1 MSLKDTIRKINTK
14 IDILQKSLE
23 EDKFSKK
30 LELNPEDLKIPQIDT
45 TKIKNKL
52 EDYRAQLRNKKLKKQ
67 NKESVNNNGIF
78 GEVVR
83 MFDKILAA
91 GRKVNENEKYPE
103 SSRLRK
109 HALDSAEATQN
120 ASKQI
125 IMDSVKKV
133 LFAGDGICG
142 GNDKF
147 FGIDFDSVNIKPQE
161 IDFLHMLRVD
171 PNSDYGKIMFESPTI
186 KNNKK
191 KVNRS
196 LYDLFTSGSTYDY
209 TTPSERTIFR
219 MSWDSSNQEY
229 NIQGLTMGTGSTSNV
244 QSLTG
249 ISVNEFIDDYYSNM
263 EFPDIND
270 VIKKSMLLTLKAAS
284 VKADGSGISAGTSFT
299 GMDDPLSFTPKLD
312 ESINNLE
319 RMLNK
324 LFAFCNNR
332 NKSLSGQTTIDLLS
346 ETEEDDEFYFNFDDV
361 EGIDLE
367 DEDARKR
374 KVLRFKDCNN
384 YEVPYNASI
393 MEDFVYLEDKIN
405 KNEWIRKTLD
415 KAAID
420 AYEQSEGSLEL
431 PDFQI
436 SLNLGFIFNIPKAVV
451 MSSLSPKVFLPI
463 MIIYR
468 LFVPDVE
475 IDTNYEA
482 KDLMRDLKKLF
493 KEIITQLFWK
503 FLRELWQRLKVDLKN
518 FLLNIV
524 RKIIAD
530 KLKRYYIVV
539 AALIALLKKIIESG
553 IDNCDGLFGA
563 INAAIEAALS
573 ATGNIK
579 MPNVLLLLADKLPG
593 FSAVKTN
600 MEAAEKMS
608 ALGIPTGD
616 VNGEP
621 NYLLLALGA
630 NTNALADNIAKTPF
644 EFVNKTMPVAGPFP
658 GAVPAM
664 AMRGAALMKT
674 S

>member
-1 MSLKDTIRKINTK
+1 LIFYRN
-14 IDILQKSLE
+14 LW
-23 EDKFSKK
+23 KK
-30 LELNPEDLKIPQIDT
+30 
-45 TKIKNKL
+45 
-52 EDYRAQLRNKKLKKQ
+52 DYRAQLRNKKLKKQ

-263 EFPDIND
+263 EFTDIND

>member
-52 EDYRAQLRNKKLKKQ
+52 EDYRAQLRNKRLKRQ
-67 NKESVNNNGIF
+67 NKDSIF
-78 GEVVR
+78 EEVVR
-83 MFDKILAA
+83 MFDKILVA
-91 GRKVNENEKYPE
+91 GRKVNENEKYPQ

-109 HALDSAEATQN
+109 HTLDSAEATQN

-142 GNDKF
+142 GNDF
-147 FGIDFDSVNIKPQE
+147 FQIGVNDSVEIKPQE

-171 PNSDYGKIMFESPTI
+171 PNSDYGKVMYESSII
-186 KNNKK
+186 KNNKI
-191 KVNRS
+191 KVNRE
-196 LYDLFTSGSTYDY
+196 LYSGFTGSSITYD
-209 TTPSERTIFR
+209 TPSERTLFE
-219 MSWDSSNQEY
+219 MTWDSGDQKFDVT
-229 NIQGLTMGTGSTSNV
+229 GLSQVTGV
-244 QSLTG
+244 
-249 ISVNEFIDDYYSNM
+249 SVNQFIDDYYSNM

-284 VKADGSGISAGTSFT
+284 VKADGSGISAGTSFS

-312 ESINNLE
+312 EAINNLE

-332 NKSLSGQTTIDLLS
+332 NKSLSGQTTIELLS
-346 ETEEDDEFYFNFDDV
+346 ETEEDDEFYFDFDDV

-405 KNEWIRKTLD
+405 KNDWIRKTLD

-420 AYEQSEGSLEL
+420 AYEQSEGSIEL
-431 PDFQI
+431 PDFQA

-463 MIIYR
+463 MIIYK
-468 LFVPDVE
+468 LFTPDVE

-518 FLLNIV
+518 FLLNII

-553 IDNCDGLFGA
+553 IDNCNGLFGA
-563 INAAIEAALS
+563 ISAAIDAALS
-573 ATGNIK
+573 ATGNIR
-579 MPNVLLLLADKLPG
+579 MPNVLLLLADRLPG

-600 MEAAEKMS
+600 MEAVEKMNS
-608 ALGIPTGD
+608 LGIPTGD

-644 EFVNKTMPVAGPFP
+644 EFVNKSMPVAGPFP
-658 GAVPAM
+658 GVVPAM
-664 AMRGAALMKT
+664 SMRSAALMKT

>member
-1 MSLKDTIRKINTK
+1 MSIKDTIRKINTK

-52 EDYRAQLRNKKLKKQ
+52 EDYRAQLRNKRLKRQ
-67 NKESVNNNGIF
+67 NKDSIF
-78 GEVVR
+78 EEVVR
-83 MFDKILAA
+83 MFDKILVA
-91 GRKVNENEKYPE
+91 GRKVNENEKYPQ

-109 HALDSAEATQN
+109 HTLDSAEATQN

-142 GNDKF
+142 GNDF
-147 FGIDFDSVNIKPQE
+147 FQIGVNDSVEIKPQE

-171 PNSDYGKIMFESPTI
+171 PNSDYGKVMYESSTI
-186 KNNKK
+186 KNNKI
-191 KVNRS
+191 KVNRE
-196 LYDLFTSGSTYDY
+196 LYSGFTGSSITYD
-209 TTPSERTIFR
+209 TPSERTLFE
-219 MSWDSSNQEY
+219 MTWDSGNQKFDVT
-229 NIQGLTMGTGSTSNV
+229 GLSQVTGV
-244 QSLTG
+244 
-249 ISVNEFIDDYYSNM
+249 SVNQFIDDYYSNM

-284 VKADGSGISAGTSFT
+284 VKADGSGISAGTSFS

-312 ESINNLE
+312 EGINNLE

-346 ETEEDDEFYFNFDDV
+346 ETEEDDEFYFDFDDV

-393 MEDFVYLEDKIN
+393 MEDFIYLEDKIN
-405 KNEWIRKTLD
+405 KNDWIRKTLD

-420 AYEQSEGSLEL
+420 AYEQSEGSIEL
-431 PDFQI
+431 PDFQA

-463 MIIYR
+463 MIIYK
-468 LFVPDVE
+468 LFTPDVE

-518 FLLNIV
+518 FLLNII

-553 IDNCDGLFGA
+553 IDNCNGLFGA
-563 INAAIEAALS
+563 ISSAIDAALS
-573 ATGNIK
+573 ATGNVR
-579 MPNVLLLLADKLPG
+579 MPNVLLLLADRLPG

-600 MEAAEKMS
+600 MEAVEKMNS
-608 ALGIPTGD
+608 LGIPTGD

-644 EFVNKTMPVAGPFP
+644 EFVNKSMPVAGPFP
-658 GAVPAM
+658 GVVPAM
-664 AMRGAALMKT
+664 SMRSAALMKT

>member
-1 MSLKDTIRKINTK
+1 MSIKDTIRKINTK

-52 EDYRAQLRNKKLKKQ
+52 EDYRAQLRNKRLKRQ
-67 NKESVNNNGIF
+67 NKDSIF
-78 GEVVR
+78 EEVVR
-83 MFDKILAA
+83 MFDKILVA
-91 GRKVNENEKYPE
+91 GRKVNENEKYPQ

-109 HALDSAEATQN
+109 HTLDSAEATQN

-142 GNDKF
+142 GNDF
-147 FGIDFDSVNIKPQE
+147 FQIGVNDSVEIKPQE

-171 PNSDYGKIMFESPTI
+171 PNSDYGKVMYESSTI
-186 KNNKK
+186 KNNKI
-191 KVNRS
+191 KVNRE
-196 LYDLFTSGSTYDY
+196 LYSGFTGSSITYD
-209 TTPSERTIFR
+209 TPSEKTLFE
-219 MSWDSSNQEY
+219 MTWDSGDQKFDVT
-229 NIQGLTMGTGSTSNV
+229 GLSQVTGV
-244 QSLTG
+244 
-249 ISVNEFIDDYYSNM
+249 SVNQFIDDYYSNM

-284 VKADGSGISAGTSFT
+284 VKADGSGISAGTSFS

-312 ESINNLE
+312 EGINNLE

-346 ETEEDDEFYFNFDDV
+346 ETEEDDEFYFDFDDV

-374 KVLRFKDCNN
+374 KFLRFKDCNN

-393 MEDFVYLEDKIN
+393 MEDFIYLEDKIN
-405 KNEWIRKTLD
+405 KNDWIRKTLD

-420 AYEQSEGSLEL
+420 AYEQSEGSIEL
-431 PDFQI
+431 PDFQA

-463 MIIYR
+463 MIIYK
-468 LFVPDVE
+468 LFTPDVE

-518 FLLNIV
+518 FLLNII

-553 IDNCDGLFGA
+553 IDNCNGLFGA
-563 INAAIEAALS
+563 ISAAIDAALS
-573 ATGNIK
+573 ATGNIRI
-579 MPNVLLLLADKLPG
+579 PNVLLLLADRLPG

-600 MEAAEKMS
+600 MEAVEKMNS
-608 ALGIPTGD
+608 LGIPTGD

-644 EFVNKTMPVAGPFP
+644 EFVNKSMPVAGPFP
-658 GAVPAM
+658 GVVPAM
-664 AMRGAALMKT
+664 SMRSAALMKT

>member
-52 EDYRAQLRNKKLKKQ
+52 EDYRAQLRNKRLKRQ
-67 NKESVNNNGIF
+67 NKDSIF
-78 GEVVR
+78 EEVVR
-83 MFDKILAA
+83 MFDKILVA
-91 GRKVNENEKYPE
+91 GRKVNENEKYPQ

-109 HALDSAEATQN
+109 HTLDSAEATQN

-142 GNDKF
+142 GNDF
-147 FGIDFDSVNIKPQE
+147 FQIGVNDSVEIKPQE

-171 PNSDYGKIMFESPTI
+171 PNSDYGKVMYESSTI
-186 KNNKK
+186 KNNKI
-191 KVNRS
+191 KVNRE
-196 LYDLFTSGSTYDY
+196 LYSGFTGSSITYD
-209 TTPSERTIFR
+209 TPSERTLFE
-219 MSWDSSNQEY
+219 MTWDSGDQKFDVT
-229 NIQGLTMGTGSTSNV
+229 GLSQVTGV
-244 QSLTG
+244 
-249 ISVNEFIDDYYSNM
+249 SVNQFIDDYYSNM

-284 VKADGSGISAGTSFT
+284 VKADGSGISAGTSFS

-312 ESINNLE
+312 EAINNLE

-332 NKSLSGQTTIDLLS
+332 NKSLSGQTTIELLS
-346 ETEEDDEFYFNFDDV
+346 ETEEDDEFYFDFDDV

-405 KNEWIRKTLD
+405 KNDWIRKTLD

-420 AYEQSEGSLEL
+420 AYEQSEGSIEL
-431 PDFQI
+431 PDFQA

-463 MIIYR
+463 MIIYK
-468 LFVPDVE
+468 LFTPDVE

-518 FLLNIV
+518 FLLNII

-553 IDNCDGLFGA
+553 IDNCNGLFGA
-563 INAAIEAALS
+563 ISAAIDAALS
-573 ATGNIK
+573 ATGNIR
-579 MPNVLLLLADKLPG
+579 MPNVLLLLADRLPG

-600 MEAAEKMS
+600 MEAVEKMNS
-608 ALGIPTGD
+608 LGIPTGD

-644 EFVNKTMPVAGPFP
+644 EFVNKSMPVAGPFP
-658 GAVPAM
+658 GVVPAM
-664 AMRGAALMKT
+664 SMRSAALMKT

>member
-600 MEAAEKMS
+600 MEAGEKMS

>member
-91 GRKVNENEKYPE
+91 GRKVNENEKYTE

>member
-1 MSLKDTIRKINTK
+1 
-14 IDILQKSLE
+14 
-23 EDKFSKK
+23 
-30 LELNPEDLKIPQIDT
+30 
-45 TKIKNKL
+45 
-52 EDYRAQLRNKKLKKQ
+52 
-67 NKESVNNNGIF
+67 
-78 GEVVR
+78 
-83 MFDKILAA
+83 MFDKILVA
-91 GRKVNENEKYPE
+91 GRKVNENEKYPQ

-109 HALDSAEATQN
+109 HTLDSAEATQN

-142 GNDKF
+142 GNDF
-147 FGIDFDSVNIKPQE
+147 FQIGVNDSVEIKPQE

-171 PNSDYGKIMFESPTI
+171 PNSDYGKVMYESSII
-186 KNNKK
+186 KNNKI
-191 KVNRS
+191 KVNRE
-196 LYDLFTSGSTYDY
+196 LYSGFTGSSITYD
-209 TTPSERTIFR
+209 TPSERTLFE
-219 MSWDSSNQEY
+219 MTWDSGDQKFDVT
-229 NIQGLTMGTGSTSNV
+229 GLSQVTGV
-244 QSLTG
+244 
-249 ISVNEFIDDYYSNM
+249 SVNQFIDDYYSNM

-284 VKADGSGISAGTSFT
+284 VKADGSGISAGTSFS

-312 ESINNLE
+312 EAINNLE

-332 NKSLSGQTTIDLLS
+332 NKSLSGQTTIELLS
-346 ETEEDDEFYFNFDDV
+346 ETEEDDEFYFDFDDV

-405 KNEWIRKTLD
+405 KNDWIRKTLD

-420 AYEQSEGSLEL
+420 AYEQSEGSIEL
-431 PDFQI
+431 PDFQA

-463 MIIYR
+463 MIIYK
-468 LFVPDVE
+468 LFTPDVE

-518 FLLNIV
+518 FLLNII

-553 IDNCDGLFGA
+553 IDNCNGLFGA
-563 INAAIEAALS
+563 ISAAIDAALS
-573 ATGNIK
+573 ATGNIR
-579 MPNVLLLLADKLPG
+579 MPNVLLLLADRLPG

-600 MEAAEKMS
+600 MEAVEKMNS
-608 ALGIPTGD
+608 LGIPTGD

-644 EFVNKTMPVAGPFP
+644 EFVNKSMPVAGPFP
-658 GAVPAM
+658 GVVPAM
-664 AMRGAALMKT
+664 SMRSAALMKT

>member
-14 IDILQKSLE
+14 IDILQKSLQ

-30 LELNPEDLKIPQIDT
+30 LEINTEDLTIPQIDT

-52 EDYRAQLRNKKLKKQ
+52 EDYRAQLKNKKLKKQ
-67 NKESVNNNGIF
+67 NDNNIF
-78 GEVVR
+78 EEVVK
-83 MFDKILAA
+83 MFDKVLVA
-91 GRKVNENEKYPE
+91 GRKVDENEKYPKNA
-103 SSRLRK
+103 RLK
-109 HALDSAEATQN
+109 QHVLDSAQVTQN

-147 FGIDFDSVNIKPQE
+147 FGINYNGVSVKPQE
-161 IDFLHMLRVD
+161 IDFLNMLRVD
-171 PNSDYGKIMFESPTI
+171 PNSDYGKIMYENQTV

-191 KVNRS
+191 KLNRE
-196 LYDLFTSGSTYDY
+196 LYSVFSNSGFTY
-209 TTPSERTIFR
+209 TTPSERTLFN
-219 MSWDSSNQEY
+219 MSWNSTGQTF
-229 NIQGLTMGTGSTSNV
+229 NITGLTGSTV
-244 QSLTG
+244 TPTG
-249 ISVNEFIDDYYSNM
+249 VTVNQFIDDYYSNM
-263 EFPDIND
+263 EWPDIND
-270 VIKKSMLLTLKAAS
+270 TIKKSMLLTLKAAS
-284 VKADGSGISAGTSFT
+284 VKSDNTGISAGTSYS

-346 ETEEDDEFYFNFDDV
+346 ETEDDDEFYFNFDDV

-393 MEDFVYLEDKIN
+393 MEDFVYLENKTN
-405 KNEWIRKTLD
+405 KNDWIRKTLD

-420 AYEQSEGSLEL
+420 AYEQTDGGIEL
-431 PDFQI
+431 PDFQV
-436 SLNLGFIFNIPKAVV
+436 SLNLGFIYNVPKAMV

-463 MIIYR
+463 LIIYK
-468 LFVPDVE
+468 LFTPNVQ
-475 IDTNYEA
+475 IGTNYEA
-482 KDLMRDLKKLF
+482 KDLMKDLKKLF

-503 FLRELWQRLKVDLKN
+503 FLRELWQRLKADLKN

-553 IDNCDGLFGA
+553 LDNCDGLFGA
-563 INAAIEAALS
+563 IGAAIDAALNS
-573 ATGNIK
+573 SGGIN
-579 MPNVLLLLADKLPG
+579 MPNVLLLLADRLPG
-593 FSAVKTN
+593 FSSVKTN
-600 MEAAEKMS
+600 MEAVEKMN

-621 NYLLLALGA
+621 NYLMLAFGA
-630 NTNALADNIAKTPF
+630 NTNALADNLAKTPF
-644 EFVNKTMPVAGPFP
+644 EFVNKSMPVLAPF
-658 GAVPAM
+658 GGVVPAM
-664 AMRGAALMKT
+664 SMRGAALMKT

>member
-1 MSLKDTIRKINTK
+1 MSIKDTIRKINTK

-52 EDYRAQLRNKKLKKQ
+52 EDYRAQLRNKRLKRQ
-67 NKESVNNNGIF
+67 NKDSIF
-78 GEVVR
+78 EEVVR
-83 MFDKILAA
+83 MFDKILVA
-91 GRKVNENEKYPE
+91 GRKVNENEKYPQ

-109 HALDSAEATQN
+109 HTLDSAEATQN

-147 FGIDFDSVNIKPQE
+147 LNLNIPDPFEIKPQE

-171 PNSDYGKIMFESPTI
+171 PNTDYGKIMYENQTV
-186 KNNKK
+186 KNNKN
-191 KVNRS
+191 KVNRD
-196 LYDLFTSGSTYDY
+196 LYNIFQNNNCNVSGQTPYSYE
-209 TTPSERTIFR
+209 TPSEKTIFNVC
-219 MSWDSSNQEY
+219 WNSSGQTFV
-229 NIQGLTMGTGSTSNV
+229 ISGLDQGIVTGVT
-244 QSLTG
+244 
-249 ISVNEFIDDYYSNM
+249 VNEFIDDYYSNM

-284 VKADGSGISAGTSFT
+284 VKSDGSGISAGTSFS

-312 ESINNLE
+312 EAINNLE

-324 LFAFCNNR
+324 IFGFCNNR

-346 ETEEDDEFYFNFDDV
+346 ETEEDDEFYFDFDDV

-405 KNEWIRKTLD
+405 KNDWIRKTLD

-420 AYEQSEGSLEL
+420 AYEQSEGSIEL
-431 PDFQI
+431 PDFQA

-463 MIIYR
+463 MIIYK
-468 LFVPDVE
+468 LFTPDVE

-518 FLLNIV
+518 FLLNII

-553 IDNCDGLFGA
+553 IDNCNGLFGA
-563 INAAIEAALS
+563 ISAAIDAALS
-573 ATGNIK
+573 ATGNIR
-579 MPNVLLLLADKLPG
+579 MPNVLLLLADRLPG

-600 MEAAEKMS
+600 MEAVEKMNS
-608 ALGIPTGD
+608 LGIPTGD

-644 EFVNKTMPVAGPFP
+644 EFVNKSMPVAGPFP
-658 GAVPAM
+658 GVIPAM
-664 AMRGAALMKT
+664 SMRSAALMKT

>member
-1 MSLKDTIRKINTK
+1 MSIKDTIRKINTK
-14 IDILQKSLE
+14 IDTLQKSLE
-23 EDKFSKK
+23 EDKFQKK
-30 LELNPEDLKIPQIDT
+30 LEYNTEDLKIPQIDT

-52 EDYRAQLRNKKLKKQ
+52 EDYRAQLRNKRLKRQ
-67 NKESVNNNGIF
+67 NKDSIF
-78 GEVVR
+78 EEVVR
-83 MFDKILAA
+83 MFDKILVA
-91 GRKVNENEKYPE
+91 GRKVNENEKYPQ

-109 HALDSAEATQN
+109 HTLDSAEATQN

-147 FGIDFDSVNIKPQE
+147 FDIDLDSVNIKPQE

-171 PNSDYGKIMFESPTI
+171 PDTDYGKVMYENPTV

-191 KVNRS
+191 KVNKS

-229 NIQGLTMGTGSTSNV
+229 NIQGLTMDSGSTSSV
-244 QSLTG
+244 TSLTG
-249 ISVNEFIDDYYSNM
+249 VSVNQFIDDYYSNM

-284 VKADGSGISAGTSFT
+284 VKADNSGISAGTSFS

-312 ESINNLE
+312 EAINNLE

-324 LFAFCNNR
+324 IFGFCNNR
-332 NKSLSGQTTIDLLS
+332 SKSLSGQTTIDLLS
-346 ETEEDDEFYFNFDDV
+346 ESDEDDEFYFDFDDV

-405 KNEWIRKTLD
+405 KNDWIRKTLD
-415 KAAID
+415 KAATD
-420 AYEQSEGSLEL
+420 AYEQTDGGIEL
-431 PDFQI
+431 PDFQA
-436 SLNLGFIFNIPKAVV
+436 SLNLSFIYNIPKAVV

-463 MIIYR
+463 MIIYK
-468 LFVPDVE
+468 LFVPDAE
-475 IDTNYEA
+475 INTNYEA

-518 FLLNIV
+518 FLLNII

-539 AALIALLKKIIESG
+539 TALIAILKKIIESG
-553 IDNCDGLFGA
+553 IDNCDSLFGA
-563 INAAIEAALS
+563 ISIAIDAALS

-579 MPNVLLLLADKLPG
+579 MPNVLLLLADRLPG

-600 MEAAEKMS
+600 MEASEKMNS
-608 ALGIPTGD
+608 LGIPTGD

-621 NYLLLALGA
+621 NYLLLALSA
-630 NTNALADNIAKTPF
+630 NNNALADNIAKTPF
-644 EFVNKTMPVAGPFP
+644 EFVNKTMPVLAPF
-658 GAVPAM
+658 GGTVPAM
-664 AMRGAALMKT
+664 SMRGAALMKT